1 MSFASPELHFDLLQ
15 EKERNNKFMITQII
29 ICLLIGYGCGC
40 FSTGYFVGKANNM
53 DIRKE
58 GSGNAGATNSLRTLG
73 IKAALITFLG
83 DAFKAI
89 IPIAIYRMLF
99 SDKVS
104 HWELYALYIGLGVV
118 LGHNFPF
125 YLKFKGGK
133 GIAAMGGIIISIA
146 DPRITLLGIIIFI
159 TIVAITRYVSLGSLI
174 VAWLLPLNTLLF
186 YRNSSVFLHMMI
198 LSLLFTILA
207 YIRHWQNIKR
217 LLTGTERKIG
227 VKFVVVSFFFFL
239 FLL

>member
-1 MSFASPELHFDLLQ
+1 MRLVSPELHFDLSQ
-15 EKERNNKFMITQII
+15 ERERKNRYMITTII

-58 GSGNAGATNSLRTLG
+58 GSGNAGATNALRTLG

-89 IPIAIYRMLF
+89 IPIVVYRIMF
-99 SDKVS
+99 ADKTAY
-104 HWELYALYIGLGVV
+104 WELYALYIGLGVV

-125 YLKFKGGK
+125 YLNFKGGK

-146 DPRITLLGIIIFI
+146 DPRITLAGIIIFVSV
-159 TIVAITRYVSLGSLI
+159 VAISRYVSLGSLI
-174 VAWLLPLNTLLF
+174 VAWLLPLNTFLF
-186 YRNSSVFLHMMI
+186 YKESPVFLHMMI
-198 LSLLFTILA
+198 ISFLFTILA
-207 YIRHWQNIKR
+207 YLRHWQNIKR
-217 LLTGTERKIG
+217 LLSGTERKIG
-227 VKFVVVSFFFFL
+227 VKNK
-239 FLL
+239 